1 MQFYTYVHRRQDDNL
16 IFYVGKGQKRR
27 AWSKKGRNKHWH
39 NTVKKHGYVVE
50 IWNYFLSEKDAFED
64 EMKLI
69 SNMPDCMKL
78 TNLTLGGEGMSGYKY
93 TEQQREKKR
102 QISLGAKYRAISL
115 SVANNSAVLSGHGP
129 RNPCSRPLHHG
140 NAFASNFHL
149 PFTHFSTLCG
159 LLFTRSRT
167 RFLLAFS

>member
-102 QISLGAKYRAISL
+102 QISLGA
-115 SVANNSAVLSGHGP
+115 NNPHYGKKHP
-129 RNPCSRPLHHG
+129 
-140 NAFASNFHL
+140 
-149 PFTHFSTLCG
+149 T
-159 LLFTRSRT
+159 
-167 RFLLAFS
+167 